1 MSTKSLDQ
9 QISDEASS
17 MSARPLVS
25 VVIPAYN
32 YAHVL
37 ARAVKSVATQL
48 DERSELLIIDDGSS
62 DNTPI
67 LIEELHDE
75 LGNFRSLRKTNGGL
89 ASVRNLGISEARGD
103 YLIFLDADDEMAPG
117 ALTAIHQHLATH
129 SQSRMVIG
137 GYLTRGCE
145 RVAERIP
152 QPLPNNPRER
162 VRGYLIEKSINIA
175 NGACVMHREVFTLGL
190 YPERFRNAE
199 DIPVFAQVLANYPCT
214 TLEQSLAIIHR
225 HDDSLRHQ
233 FNYSKEIGTELVEEV
248 FRRLH
253 GDWMSLNKAYYTQRC
268 LSLFREAY
276 LVDDDAYAKHF
287 FRMALKHD
295 WRVILKLSYSRKA
308 LRLWLN
314 AKRKRKAN
322 D

>member
-1 MSTKSLDQ
+1 MSS
-9 QISDEASS
+9 
-17 MSARPLVS
+17 RPVIS

-37 ARAVKSVATQL
+37 ARAVRSVANQL

-62 DNTPI
+62 DNTPAVI
-67 LIEELHDE
+67 AELQRE
-75 LGNFRSLRKTNGGL
+75 LGNFRSLRQENGGL
-89 ASVRNLGISEARGD
+89 ASVRNRGITEALGD

-117 ALTAIHQHLATH
+117 ALSTIHRHLEQ
-129 SQSRMVIG
+129 SPQSRMVIG
-137 GYLTRGCE
+137 GYLAKGYE
-145 RVAERIP
+145 RVVERIP
-152 QPLPNNPRER
+152 QPLPSDPEER

-175 NGACVMHREVFTLGL
+175 NGACVMHRDVFTRGL

-233 FNYSKEIGTELVEEV
+233 FCYSKEIGIELVEEV
-248 FRRLH
+248 FRRLE
-253 GDWMSLNKAYYTQRC
+253 GNWQSLSKAYYTQRC

-276 LVDDDAYAKHF
+276 LVDDDASAKHF
-287 FRMALKHD
+287 FLMALKHD

-308 LRLWLN
+308 LRLWLH
-314 AKRKRKAN
+314 AKRKRNRSA
-322 D
+322 